1 MEFHSATT
9 CIKLILMRKLKK
21 NDGNLETIDKREK
34 NQSHSFQVFGRMTEC
49 GGMNAIWAALYM
61 I

>member
-1 MEFHSATT
+1 MHKTYFDEK
-9 CIKLILMRKLKK
+9 IEK

-49 GGMNAIWAALYM
+49 GGMNVIWAALYM